1 MACAQTGSGKTAAF
15 LLPILHRLLSDGG
28 PPPSTSFNRRKVY
41 PQALVLAPTR
51 ELACQI
57 LDEAKKFSVG
67 TNVRAAVV
75 YGGADIGYQLREM
88 ERGCHLLV
96 ATPGRLIDILERSR
110 VSLSAVRFL
119 VLDEADRMLDMGF
132 EPQIRRI
139 VEQEDLVASAQ
150 RQTLLFSA
158 TFPEEIQRLAQD
170 FLYQYYFLRV
180 GRVGS
185 TTDFITQK
193 IIWVDD
199 SDKRSVLLDLL
210 SSVEGLTLIF
220 VETKRGADNL
230 EDFLW
235 SKGFPVSS
243 IHGDRTQQER
253 ERALYNFRTG
263 KNRILVATDVAARGL
278 DVDNVAHVINYDLP
292 NHIDDYVHRIGRTGR
307 KGNVG
312 LATGFLNANVNKNI
326 IRDLADLLRENKQ
339 EVPSFLESLANS
351 SSFGRSRGGSSSG
364 SRGRFPGRDFRQHTR
379 EYNWNS
385 RNNTR
390 SDNYGHR
397 GNNISAADSHWED
410 GGGSSWG
417 DR

>member
-1 MACAQTGSGKTAAF
+1 VF
-15 LLPILHRLLSDGG
+15 
-28 PPPSTSFNRRKVY
+28 

-57 LDEAKKFSVG
+57 LEEAKKFSVG
-67 TNVRAAVV
+67 TNVRASVV

-110 VSLSAVRFL
+110 VSLSSVKFL

-139 VEQEDLVASAQ
+139 VEQEDLVPSAQ

-220 VETKRGADNL
+220 VETKRGADSL
-230 EDFLW
+230 EEFLW
-235 SKGFPVSS
+235 TKGFPVSS
-243 IHGDRTQQER
+243 IHGDRTQPER
-253 ERALYNFRTG
+253 ERALYNFKTG

-312 LATGFLNANVNKNI
+312 LATAFLNGNVNKNI
-326 IRDLADLLRENKQ
+326 SRDLVDLLRETKQ

-351 SSFGRSRGGSSSG
+351 SSFGRSRGGGSSSSSS
-364 SRGRFPGRDFRQHTR
+364 SRGARFGGRDFRQHTR

-385 RNNTR
+385 RNNSR
-390 SDNYGHR
+390 DNYGHR
-397 GNNISAADSHWED
+397 GSNISAADSHWED
-410 GGGSSWG
+410 GGGSWSSWG